1 MDWKTLTDKNFVMY
15 AMKNYDNPQCR
26 DMTEFEDDLNRVVYI
41 KKLLRKYVVD
51 GDLKERLILNHLIT
65 FYNVFGIESATHMLL
80 FKLEKELYPTLK
92 TFLIY
97 LNYLNHDEPVGKFSV
112 DINLIMIDSKIVS
125 KLRKL

>member
-1 MDWKTLTDKNFVMY
+1 MDWKTLTDDNFIMY

-26 DMTEFEDDLNRVVYI
+26 DMAEFEDDLNRIVYI
-41 KKLLRKYVVD
+41 KKLLRKYVTD
-51 GDLKERLILNHLIT
+51 GDLKERLIINHLIT
-65 FYNVFGIESATHMLL
+65 FYNVFGKSATHMLF

-97 LNYLNHDEPVGKFSV
+97 LNFLSHDEPSCKYSV
-112 DINLIMIDSKIVS
+112 DMNVIMIDSKIVS